1 MRRSE
6 RRGFALPTV
15 LVTLVGLAA
24 IATAIVPLS
33 FSRIELADAGQR
45 RLEQRLLLEAGL
57 SRGLLA
63 LLYVDDPMTETLR
76 RDGRADP
83 LDRWSERVIGGLA
96 GRFGGVAVFP
106 FAGPPYQPFLRWGMR
121 AEGLTA
127 SPLGFGV
134 DAEVGL
140 WHGFRGAIV
149 TAEDLGPE
157 AAAQTSPC
165 ATCAGRP
172 CLSACPANA
181 FDAAGYDVAACRR
194 FLESHAGGLC
204 RTDGCRARDACPVG
218 RRHRY
223 AADQIRF
230 LMSAFRASPPETPA

>member
-1 MRRSE
+1 MTDGPSDLDRRAVLEAAVHAAGLAS
-6 RRGFALPTV
+6 RGVVRLGRQDGVEALPDGRPAISA
-15 LVTLVGLAA
+15 LLVGWRGHDGWAA
-24 IATAIVPLS
+24 
-33 FSRIELADAGQR
+33 FAGS
-45 RLEQRLLLEAGL
+45 EE
-57 SRGLLA
+57 
-63 LLYVDDPMTETLR
+63 R

-83 LDRWSERVIGGLA
+83 LDRWSSRVIGDLA
-96 GRFGGVAVFP
+96 ARFGAMAVFP
-106 FAGPPYQPFLRWGMR
+106 FTGPPFRPFLRWGLR
-121 AEGLTA
+121 AEGLTT
-127 SPLGFGV
+127 SPLGLAI

-140 WHGFRGAIV
+140 WHGYRGAIV

-157 AAAQTSPC
+157 AAVQTSPC
-165 ATCAGRP
+165 VTCAGRP

-181 FDAAGYDVAACRR
+181 FAATGYDVAVCRG